1 LWFFSN
7 LKIPRNFNIIQAVHA
22 VPAGKNGL
30 HFCYY
35 DILFGVFSEPS
46 IECKAYI
53 YPRKKEVE
61 EL

>member
-1 LWFFSN
+1 MQDL
-7 LKIPRNFNIIQAVHA
+7 
-22 VPAGKNGL
+22 PAGKNGL